1 MLGSCQGNGALPH
14 FDGEGEKVMSMRS
27 KGKTSLLIAVCAL
40 GVMVFPAAARA
51 DTVTL
56 SQDEGGFGINFNSMS
71 PSNTAGDV
79 YPSTINGP
87 EGTVNDVNVSV
98 VEQHTNL
105 DDLDVALV
113 SPNGTA
119 VHIFSDACGDDDD
132 FQTLRFD
139 DSAFPF
145 LPDPNPCN
153 QSLTYKVSNYGEIP
167 DPYPAPGPTG
177 GTMNQLSFLNGGPS
191 GGAWRLFATDDTT
204 GNGGQIGGWTMTL
217 DYTPP
222 SSGTAGS
229 TPGSTPTKKCKKR
242 KKKTQSAAVA
252 KKKKCKKKK
261 KR

>member
-1 MLGSCQGNGALPH
+1 MLGSCQGNGAQPH

-27 KGKTSLLIAVCAL
+27 GGKTSLLITVCAL
-40 GVMVFPAAARA
+40 GAMVLPAAARA

-56 SQDEGGFGINFNSMS
+56 SQDEGGFGINFDPDS
-71 PSNTAGDV
+71 AARGDV

-87 EGTVNDVNVSV
+87 PGTVNDVNVRV
-98 VEQHTNL
+98 QAVHAFL

-119 VHIFSDACGDDDD
+119 VHIFSDGCGGDVDDI
-132 FQTLRFD
+132 QNLRFD
-139 DSAFPF
+139 DSAFLF
-145 LPDPNPCN
+145 LSDAGPCN
-153 QSLTYKVSNYGEIP
+153 ESLTYKPSNYDELL
-167 DPYPAPGPTG
+167 DPYPAPGPAG
-177 GTMNQLSFLNGGPS
+177 GTLNQLSFFNGGPS

-204 GNGGQIGGWTMTL
+204 GNGGSITVWTMTI

-229 TPGSTPTKKCKKR
+229 TPGTTPTKKCER
-242 KKKTQSAAVA
+242 KKNKKQSAAAA

-261 KR
+261 KKR